1 MEKKAQAGNQELWT
15 RRHAETVEAHREQWA
30 KESQKVSRWKDVT
43 KVFHEAGL
51 HIKEKE
57 SFVEEE
63 LQEKSEGEDEL
74 VTQAEELK
82 CQTEVDTG
90 TKTELQDCLDTWVQI
105 CDEADEIHD
114 RKSLQEEEL
123 KQCIERHTA
132 LWEPTARKNKRF

>member
-1 MEKKAQAGNQELWT
+1 MEKKAQAGNQELWIT
-15 RRHAETVEAHREQWA
+15 RQAERVEAHKEQLA
-30 KESQKVSRWKDVT
+30 KESHKVSRWKDVA

-63 LQEKSEGEDEL
+63 LQEKSEEEDEL

-82 CQTEVDTG
+82 CQTKVDRG

-114 RKSLQEEEL
+114 RQSLPEGR
-123 KQCIERHTA
+123 IEA
-132 LWEPTARKNKRF
+132 VL